1 MKQFLLSST
10 ICILSI
16 GALQAQSLTITPNP
30 KKIIYEGVNLNQFND
45 LEEHVSVKNNT
56 NDTIHLKWQRQI
68 PSACPPGWET
78 LICDNVNCYAAET
91 STNYSPVTNPNLIY
105 PFTLA
110 PGETYDN
117 FLIHLRPG
125 PSAGCCKVNLLFST
139 IDNQDEI
146 LETLVYDISINDPN
160 CLLSSTKEP
169 TVLESLNVFPN
180 PTTGEFSISDN
191 PLVKEIAVYNTM
203 GQKMCQYPHANGKAH
218 DISHVA
224 NGLYFVNL
232 LDENGQPLKTV
243 RMSKSSSN
251 Q

>member
-45 LEEHVSVKNNT
+45 LEGHVAVKNNT
-56 NDTIHLKWQRQI
+56 ADTIRLKWERVI
-68 PSACPPGWET
+68 PAACPNGWET
-78 LICDNVNCYAAET
+78 LVCDNNFCYSAEV
-91 STNYSPVTNPNLIY
+91 SSNINPTTGNGLAYI
-105 PFTLA
+105 LA
-110 PGETYDN
+110 PGETHDG
-117 FLIHLRPG
+117 LILHVRPAS
-125 PSAGCCKVNLLFST
+125 SAGCCKVNLLFST
-139 IDNQDEI
+139 IGNQDEI
-146 LETLVYDISINDPN
+146 LDTLVFDVSINDPN